1 MSLRLCGQSEMNLFA
16 TKFDVGN
23 ASACA
28 TASAVAYQGTPTVR
42 CDKTDTQAVVIELP
56 DAVIVA
62 FRGTSN
68 LRDWITDA
76 RFWRRTL
83 VEEANGDDCQVHDG
97 FLDAYE
103 SIIELLSVHLRGIVG
118 DRHVF
123 VTGHSLG
130 GALAILAALELKRQG
145 FRLAQIYTFG
155 QPRVG
160 NAAFKRLY
168 EWSLSQSTFRVVH
181 EEDIV
186 ARLPHLPYFTDPY
199 RHAGTEVLIS
209 SVTGQA
215 VIAPTMAAL
224 LWSDVVGLWRAW
236 RAGGLPA
243 LLDNCL
249 ADHHV
254 NNYVNAF
261 LPKDNL

>member
-1 MSLRLCGQSEMNLFA
+1 MNLF
-16 TKFDVGN
+16 TTQFDVGN
-23 ASACA
+23 ARACA
-28 TASAVAYQGTPTVR
+28 TASAVAYQDAPTVR
-42 CDKTDTQAVVIELP
+42 CDQTDTQAVVIELP
-56 DAVIVA
+56 DAVIIA

-76 RFWRRTL
+76 QFWRRTL

-103 SIIELLSVHLRGIVG
+103 SIIEKLSVHLRGIVA
-118 DRHVF
+118 DRKVF

-130 GALAILAALELKRQG
+130 GALAILAALELKRQK
-145 FRLAQIYTFG
+145 FPVAQVYTFG

-160 NAAFKRLY
+160 NGAFKRLY
-168 EWSLSQSTFRVVH
+168 EWSLGAATFRVVH

-186 ARLPHLPYFTDPY
+186 ARLPHLPWLTDPY
-199 RHAGTEVLIS
+199 RHAGVEVLIS

-215 VIAPTMAAL
+215 VIAPSVATL
-224 LWSDVVGLWRAW
+224 LWSDAVGLYRAY
-236 RAGGLPA
+236 RAGGVPA

-254 NNYVNAF
+254 HNYVNAF

>member
-1 MSLRLCGQSEMNLFA
+1 MNLFA
-16 TKFDVGN
+16 TKFDIEN
-23 ASACA
+23 ARACA
-28 TASAVAYQGTPTVR
+28 TASAVAYQDAPTVR
-42 CDKTDTQAVVIELP
+42 SDKTDTQVVVVELP

-76 RFWRRTL
+76 QFWRRTL

-103 SIIELLSVHLRGIVG
+103 SIIADLSVHLREVVG
-118 DRHVF
+118 TRKVF

-130 GALAILAALELKRQG
+130 GALAILAALELKRQK
-145 FRLAQIYTFG
+145 FDIAQVYTFG

-168 EWSLSQSTFRVVH
+168 EWSLGAATFRVVH

-186 ARLPHLPYFTDPY
+186 ARLPHLPQFTDPY
-199 RHAGTEVLIS
+199 RHVAVEVLIS
-209 SVTGQA
+209 SVTGLA
-215 VIAPTMAAL
+215 VVDPSISAL
-224 LWSDVVGLWRAW
+224 LWSDAVGLYRAY
-236 RAGGLPA
+236 RAGGVPA

-254 NNYVNAF
+254 ANYVNAF